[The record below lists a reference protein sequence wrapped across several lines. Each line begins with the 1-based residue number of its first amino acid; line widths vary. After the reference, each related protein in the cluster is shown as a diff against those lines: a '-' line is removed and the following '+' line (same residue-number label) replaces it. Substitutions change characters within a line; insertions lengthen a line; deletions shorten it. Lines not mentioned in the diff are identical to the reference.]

1 MEKVKC
7 EVKDKKVKKDLLDKK
22 KILQKVIHSAPVT
35 ASPRHPVIFNVSDV
49 RGRVQFIINVLI
61 IILFILLIKQ
71 TLSFLA
77 QQMKM
82 TGDAVTHE
90 KRPPYLCIVILRGI
104 EVVGSS

>member
-1 MEKVKC
+1 MQSERQKS
-7 EVKDKKVKKDLLDKK
+7 KK
-22 KILQKVIHSAPVT
+22 KICSTKRKFYKKLST
-35 ASPRHPVIFNVSDV
+35 AHPSPRHPVIFNVSDF
-49 RGRVQFIINVLI
+49 RGRVQFIIKVLI

-90 KRPPYLCIVILRGI
+90 KRPPYLCIAIQRAMEAI
-104 EVVGSS
+104 GSS